1 MKNISNKFNDI
12 SESGQFLQEKH
23 SKYITIILCIL
34 LTILAL
40 LIVMSIYSEKNITIK
55 ATGVIEI
62 NNTNGVINNKTSGIV
77 DEIYF
82 SDSDKVEVGQTLYKL
97 KNEGL
102 VEENKYYEEKY
113 NYYKTEIDNN
123 KKLIE
128 SIESNLDL
136 FDKTDPNQLEYS
148 KKYNLFIDAYIL
160 KNSQATN
167 LDDRINNLNKLFKS
181 IEEKVNYNE
190 KGSSY
195 YYKYLQYVNELDTIN
210 NTFDNKEEQS
220 DNNSKEKQRE
230 NIKYKYLSSIK
241 DEIDGLEN
249 QGSNYKNDATSYKQN
264 TILEIETTIKNLEAN
279 KDEIN
284 YKLEDLKKK
293 IEGLVVKSE
302 ESGVISKVI
311 DIKLGDYVQEVVKIA
326 EIRDGNGNANVKI
339 YINSNDI
346 INIKEGQRIYT
357 KINTNSNID
366 NLRYNGEII
375 RISTNPVSNENNNIG
390 YLAEATLENID
401 DDTVNLKNGVVCDV
415 SIITKKISY
424 FKYIL
429 EKLNI
434 F

>member
-1 MKNISNKFNDI
+1 MKNISNKFDYI

-23 SKYITIILCIL
+23 SKYTTIILCTL
-34 LTILAL
+34 LTILVF
-40 LIVMSIYSEKNITIK
+40 LIILSVYSEKNLTIK
-55 ATGVIEI
+55 ATGIIEI
-62 NNTNGVINNKTSGIV
+62 NNISGVINNKTGGIV

-82 SDSDKVEVGQTLYKL
+82 KDSDKVEIGQTLYKL

-102 VEENKYYEEKY
+102 EEENKYYEEKY
-113 NYYKTEIDNN
+113 KYYKTEINNN

-128 SIESNLDL
+128 SIESNSDL
-136 FDKTDPNQLEYS
+136 FDKTDQNQLEYS
-148 KKYNLFIDAYIL
+148 KKYNLFIDTYIL
-160 KNSQATN
+160 KNSQAIN
-167 LDDRINNLNKLFKS
+167 LDDRINNLNKLYKS
-181 IEEKVNYNE
+181 IEEKINYNE

-210 NTFDNKEEQS
+210 NTLDNKEDKS
-220 DNNSKEKQRE
+220 DNNSKEKQKE
-230 NIKYKYLSSIK
+230 NIKYKYLSSIE

-249 QGSNYKNDATSYKQN
+249 QGNNYKNDVNAYKQN
-264 TILEIETTIKNLEAN
+264 TILEIETTIKKLETS

-293 IEGLVVKSE
+293 IGGLVVKSE
-302 ESGVISKVI
+302 QSGVISKVI
-311 DIKLGDYVQEVVKIA
+311 DIKIGDYVQETAKIA
-326 EIRDGNGNANVKI
+326 EIREGNGNANVKI

-366 NLRYNGEII
+366 NFRYNGEII

-390 YLAEATLENID
+390 YFAEATLENID
-401 DDTVNLKNGVVCDV
+401 EDTVNLKNGVVCDV
-415 SIITKKISY
+415 SIITKQISY

-434 F
+434 L